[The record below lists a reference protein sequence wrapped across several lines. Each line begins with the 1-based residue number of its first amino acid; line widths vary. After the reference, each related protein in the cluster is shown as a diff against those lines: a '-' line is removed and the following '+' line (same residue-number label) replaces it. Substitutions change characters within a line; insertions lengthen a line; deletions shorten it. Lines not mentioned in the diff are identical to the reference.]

1 MKTEKLTIRITPEL
15 KKQLEEAALSK
26 NISMSSLVTLFIVE
40 SVEKIQNK

>member
-15 KKQLEEAALSK
+15 KNQLEEIALSK
-26 NISMSSLVTLFIVE
+26 NISMSSLVTLFIVD